1 MKLITKISLLIL
13 TCFTLTGCPPGHFH
27 EYKYIGT
34 ELQRDVLA
42 DTRIELNETDL
53 LVRVGYYH
61 EFIHEKENGLA
72 TIVKVN
78 SNFDLSKNDIVKDVK
93 SSLFGKLT
101 RTDGLPYT
109 TRVYDTRN
117 TLMYNL
123 TVEDRNERRML
134 KRIKNDTISIELT
147 NGKNLR
153 FVRQTE

>member
-1 MKLITKISLLIL
+1 M
-13 TCFTLTGCPPGHFH
+13 TLTGCPPGHFH

-42 DTRIELNETDL
+42 DTRIELNEETDL
-53 LVRVGYYH
+53 LVTVGYYH

-78 SNFDLSKNDIVKDVK
+78 SNFDLSKNNIVKEVK
-93 SSLFGKLT
+93 SSLFGELI

-147 NGKNLR
+147 NGKNLL